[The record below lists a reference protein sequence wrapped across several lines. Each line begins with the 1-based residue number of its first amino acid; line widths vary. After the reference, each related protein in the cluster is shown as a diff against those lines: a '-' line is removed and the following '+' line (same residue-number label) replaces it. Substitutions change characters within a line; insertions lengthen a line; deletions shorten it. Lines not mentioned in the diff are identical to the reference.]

1 MLEPNS
7 PTNLPDIVVVN
18 DNPQPV
24 GFYHFSTTIQL
35 YLYISFVFVDSV
47 Y

>member
-24 GFYHFSTTIQL
+24 GSYHFSTTIQL